1 MRLLDQQLT
10 TNELEPPMRSVDGWP
25 VNVQLREP
33 AVGLDRGLVT
43 SKTELLVPI
52 TTKPEFMSPLGP
64 SRRARDVSDMSG

>member
-33 AVGLDRGLVT
+33 AALHELTPDSANNGENTPLPPPKTYALVRHDA
-43 SKTELLVPI
+43 
-52 TTKPEFMSPLGP
+52 F
-64 SRRARDVSDMSG
+64 